1 MEITINTFFEFLKSH
16 EALEEFVMNTYRQR
30 REDVSTQDLFRAF
43 IIQRQ
48 VENNPYQWL
57 IQPFLWSLAGRGRK
71 WYELNEEW
79 GRYMKKNK

>member
-16 EALEEFVMNTYRQR
+16 EAFEEFVMNTYRQR
-30 REDVSTQDLFRAF
+30 REDVSTQDLFRTF
-43 IIQRQ
+43 IIQRG

-57 IQPFLWSLAGRGRK
+57 IQPFLWSLTGRGRK

-79 GRYMKKNK
+79 RKYIKKNK